1 MNGLKNGTIYQLR
14 IEIMI
19 KSEIDATV
27 AAIRALRKAGG
38 KDVQFS
44 ASEREKAAMIHRMD
58 KARKIEDRR
67 IDKE

>member
-1 MNGLKNGTIYQLR
+1 
-14 IEIMI
+14 MI